1 MTHFS
6 ENETPVVSCDAL
18 LVQSIRIYREVG
30 ELYQSM
36 HNQLSDT
43 SIFQAQATVENIRT
57 LLQDARDI
65 DNLIAE
71 SLGPDAFFSEAT
83 EELLAKRR
91 ASLSSLQLANKNVT
105 GRAENAKSFL
115 RHEITG
121 ISTNRQAIKGYKPVA
136 TERKN
141 IVRSFF

>member
-43 SIFQAQATVENIRT
+43 SIFQAQATVENIKT
-57 LLQDARDI
+57 LLQDALDI
-65 DNLIAE
+65 DSLIAE
-71 SLGPDAFFSEAT
+71 SLGPDVFFSEAT

-91 ASLSSLQLANKNVT
+91 ASLSSLQLANKNVA

-121 ISTNRQAIKGYKPVA
+121 ISTNRHAIKSYKPV
-136 TERKN
+136 EMESKN